1 MIYMKA
7 ETLQGKLNTFHKAF
21 GHPTDAVYTPSILND
36 TKALR
41 IKLIQEE
48 FAEVMDAV
56 YYKKDEAS
64 ILKELCDLVYVCV
77 GFADTFGWN
86 FDVAFNR
93 VHASNMS
100 KLGKD
105 SKPLYRNDGKIL
117 KSDQYREPSLKNLT

>member
-1 MIYMKA
+1 MKS

-21 GHPTDAVYTPSILND
+21 GHPTDAVYPPVILND

>member
-1 MIYMKA
+1 MRS
-7 ETLQGKLNTFHKAF
+7 ETIQAKLHSFHKAF
-21 GHPTDAVYTPSILND
+21 GHPTDAEYPLSVLND

>member
-1 MIYMKA
+1 MIYMKS

-21 GHPTDAVYTPSILND
+21 GHPTDAVYPPVILND

>member
-21 GHPTDAVYTPSILND
+21 GHPTDAVYPPVILND